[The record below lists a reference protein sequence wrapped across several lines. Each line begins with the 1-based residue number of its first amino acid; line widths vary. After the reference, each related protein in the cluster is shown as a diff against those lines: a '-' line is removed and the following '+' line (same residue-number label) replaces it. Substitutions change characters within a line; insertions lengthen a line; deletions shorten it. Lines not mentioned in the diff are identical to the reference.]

1 MEKVET
7 ILAGHAFLK
16 DLNPK
21 WLKPI
26 ARCASN
32 VSYEAGQMVYREED
46 EADQFLLILK
56 GRVAIEI
63 FVPGRGP
70 LTIQTVGPGDVL
82 GWSWLFHPYKRRF
95 DAKAVEFTVGVALDG
110 RSLREMA
117 EQDHDLGYEL
127 LKRFAQVA
135 VERLQATSRQ
145 LLDIYGKHT

>member
-1 MEKVET
+1 MEKVEK
-7 ILAGHAFLK
+7 ILADHAFLK
-16 DLNPK
+16 DLDPK

-26 ARCASN
+26 AECASN
-32 VSYEAGQMVYREED
+32 VSYEAGQMIYREED
-46 EADQFLLILK
+46 AADQFLLILE

-82 GWSWLFHPYKRRF
+82 GWSWLFPPYERQF
-95 DAKAVEFTVGVALDG
+95 DAKAVEFTGGVALDG
-110 RSLREMA
+110 RCLREMA

-145 LLDIYGKHT
+145 LLDIYGKHS